1 MAFFIFRSKQI
12 NKIEIYLKH
21 NIVYFPHTNSTLN
34 IYLYFSVQVQLI
46 LAHISQLLQWVQKC
60 ECQII
65 FIASRNSISMAVCG
79 PPNGY
84 SPNCCHYHCLATYRY
99 RYASTYRHTHTHT
112 RIRTYLCGTVCNSLS
127 CQLFLLLLGNQFYIN
142 ISRWHLVGYFFFACQ
157 ARHTLSGEPCKVL
170 VVQGWR
176 R

>member
-1 MAFFIFRSKQI
+1 MYRIIKLNLMAFFIFRSKQI

-60 ECQII
+60 ECHII

-99 RYASTYRHTHTHT
+99 RYASTYRHTHTHAYEH
-112 RIRTYLCGTVCNSLS
+112 ICVGLCVIHCHASCSCCCWEINS
-127 CQLFLLLLGNQFYIN
+127 
-142 ISRWHLVGYFFFACQ
+142 
-157 ARHTLSGEPCKVL
+157 T
-170 VVQGWR
+170 
-176 R
+176 